1 MYKISLFVEERHRH
15 SKDVHESDRLK
26 AIFKTEGWNLPC
38 IAQALRIHETSVTRF
53 ISDYCN
59 SNKLQS
65 ESGSSESYLNE
76 EQTKEIIS
84 HLGQNTYHKVS
95 DIREFI
101 SHNLRWCWI

>member
-1 MYKISLFVEERHRH
+1 MYKISLFVEEKQILEERNRH

-26 AIFKTEGWNLPC
+26 AILLRNAGCNVLC

-65 ESGSSESYLNE
+65 ESRGSD
-76 EQTKEIIS
+76 K
-84 HLGQNTYHKVS
+84 
-95 DIREFI
+95 
-101 SHNLRWCWI
+101 